1 MQTAI
6 TFIILL
12 VSALTSSLSEK
23 GISWNKTTH
32 DFGDIKRGEKV
43 KTVFTCYNN
52 SDTLLIFENIAVS
65 CGCLATEWPRNPISP
80 GDSANI
86 NIEFDSE
93 GKSRKHVKTI
103 AVYTSQGL
111 FELTLKAN
119 IVR

>member
-1 MQTAI
+1 MQTSIAI
-6 TFIILL
+6 LTLL
-12 VSALTSSLSEK
+12 FSAYTSALSEK
-23 GISWNKTTH
+23 GIIWNKTTH
-32 DFGDIKRGEKV
+32 DFGDIKRGAKV

-52 SDTLLIFENIAVS
+52 SDTVLILENIAVS
-65 CGCLATEWPRNPISP
+65 CGCLATEWQRNPINS

-103 AVYTSQGL
+103 AVYTNQGL

>member
-1 MQTAI
+1 MHTVIAI
-6 TFIILL
+6 FTLL
-12 VSALTSSLSEK
+12 FSVLTSSVSEK

-32 DFGDIKRGEKV
+32 DFGDVKKGEKV
-43 KTVFTCYNN
+43 NTVFTCYNN
-52 SDTLLIFENIAVS
+52 SDTLLTMENIAVS
-65 CGCLATEWPRNPISP
+65 CGCLATQWPRNHISA

-86 NIEFDSE
+86 HITFDTE

-103 AVYTSQGL
+103 AVYTNQGL